1 MRSKQVVITVP
12 VRNFM
17 ASEEEDD
24 DLEAEFRQLKANRD
38 ACLKDCIYDW
48 ELPNKQRSPPSQ
60 QKLAIT
66 VVRTIAQS
74 KGSTQT
80 TTTKARES

>member
-1 MRSKQVVITVP
+1 
-12 VRNFM
+12 M
-17 ASEEEDD
+17 ASKEEED

-38 ACLKDCIYDW
+38 ACLKDCVYDW
-48 ELPNKQRSPPSQ
+48 ELRNKQRSSPSQ
-60 QKLAIT
+60 QKRAAT

-80 TTTKARES
+80 TTKATESNRE